1 MLFLLGIAL
10 NVHWALQLQMESK
23 LIIELA
29 FNTPRVSRKVIL
41 KVFMHAPTIVNCER
55 GNAMKSSI
63 GIVQELMYHLV

>member
-1 MLFLLGIAL
+1 VLFLLGIAL

-41 KVFMHAPTIVNCER
+41 KVFLQVSTIVNCER
-55 GNAMKSSI
+55 GTAMKSSI